1 MKIGF
6 DLDGTLDKPAIAN
19 LCNAMLDAG
28 HEVHII
34 TGVFDEAGEW
44 QSSDAKFTKL
54 RRIGVEANFYEN
66 RAFYPHVKHGPY
78 AYLHVLH
85 AVDVS
90 FGLDYRLR
98 DLGLRKGDLS
108 HKLGLEIFLD
118 DSETYMKMMP
128 VMNGGITLLQV
139 H

>member
-6 DLDGTLDKPAIAN
+6 DLDGTLDKPALAN
-19 LCNAMLDAG
+19 LCNAMLQAG

-34 TGVFDEAGEW
+34 TGIFAEAGAW
-44 QSSDAKFTKL
+44 QGLDAKKDKL
-54 RRIGVEANFYEN
+54 NRIGVPAVTGELGWAPGNGI
-66 RAFYPHVKHGPY
+66 AL
-78 AYLHVLH
+78 LHALT

-108 HKLGLEIFLD
+108 HKLGLEVFLD

-128 VMNGGITLLQV
+128 VMNGGLTLLHVQ
-139 H
+139 